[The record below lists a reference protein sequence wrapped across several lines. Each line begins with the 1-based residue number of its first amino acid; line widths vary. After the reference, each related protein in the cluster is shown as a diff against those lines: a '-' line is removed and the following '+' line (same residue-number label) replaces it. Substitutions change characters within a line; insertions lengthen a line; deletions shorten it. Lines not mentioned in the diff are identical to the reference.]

1 MADEIDRAN
10 DRAQQNLELSIRAA
24 SASAPRL
31 PAIGSCY
38 NCDEPVADPKRFCDA
53 ACRDDW
59 QLSHPG
65 Q

>member
-10 DRAQQNLELSIRAA
+10 DRAQQSLELNIQAA
-24 SASAPRL
+24 RSSSPIL

-38 NCDEPVADPKRFCDA
+38 NCDEPITEGKRFCDA

-59 QLSHPG
+59 QLAHPG
-65 Q
+65 R

>member
-1 MADEIDRAN
+1 MADEADRAN

-24 SASAPRL
+24 LTSAPSL

-38 NCDEPVADPKRFCDA
+38 NCDEPVAESKRFCDA

-59 QLSHPG
+59 QRAHPG
-65 Q
+65 R

>member
-24 SASAPRL
+24 MSSKSSL

-38 NCDEPVADPKRFCDA
+38 NCDEPVVDGKRFCDA

-59 QLSHPG
+59 QRAHPG
-65 Q
+65 K